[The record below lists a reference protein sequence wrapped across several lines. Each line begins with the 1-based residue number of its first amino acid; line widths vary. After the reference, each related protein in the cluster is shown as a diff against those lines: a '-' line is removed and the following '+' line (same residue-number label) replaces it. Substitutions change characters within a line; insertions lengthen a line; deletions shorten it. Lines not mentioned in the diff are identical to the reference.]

1 MAQIMDGII
10 QLGITQRTCGR
21 LNADCQV
28 ESHLPVQSL
37 VWSVRDGAQTAL
49 LPMLVLLCVSTMG
62 VTAVLPLCGSK
73 RGHFSALTVCSPQ
86 ETVRKHVTGTLVM
99 SGMPT
104 METHARMRNK
114 TMDAIALAASVQEI
128 SQVQVQDLNHRARL
142 LQAHHPRLRQAIAQ
156 RRALDTHAMS
166 GMSTTEIL
174 APTRKNST
182 VVIALAVSA
191 LAGKS
196 WSERLVRPLC

>member
-1 MAQIMDGII
+1 MGMVGII

-28 ESHLPVQSL
+28 ESHLRVQSL

-49 LPMLVLLCVSTMG
+49 LRMLVLLCV
-62 VTAVLPLCGSK
+62 
-73 RGHFSALTVCSPQ
+73 
-86 ETVRKHVTGTLVM
+86 RKHVTDTLVM
-99 SGMPT
+99 SGTPT
-104 METHARMRNK
+104 METLARMRNK

-142 LQAHHPRLRQAIAQ
+142 LQAHHLQPHQEIAQ
-156 RRALDTHAMS
+156 RRALDTHATS
-166 GMSTTEIL
+166 GMSTTEIR

-182 VVIALAVSA
+182 VAIALAVSA

-196 WSERLVRPLC
+196 WSERLVSPLCLLL